1 MSSPN
6 YEFSPFQTLPP
17 QPLVVLSSPISSCL
31 DDISRTAPLEPLAA
45 SPDSSHSPASAPI
58 DRLDRLSGLVGLRG
72 MTNPFFH
79 LPSFL
84 EATRRHFLA
93 LTRLFSDDVLTE
105 LLEKFFDIFYLHH
118 YSSTCDHSLSHISSS
133 SSMVEFP
140 SIIIS
145 PEIISPLEF
154 IPTHVEQIGE
164 LVPQIGV
171 SVIPVLNCA
180 DCNDQLISIPNL
192 LIDPIITT
200 NKVPTSLQYATILT
214 INMQPNLE
222 DSNHL
227 RMVSYSPIP
236 LRKANYSQMVSYTS
250 IVPNES
256 VSLYTLIRQT
266 FGNNAVTC
274 TNNTHNMDGIYNVCM
289 FDTLAALMLPP
300 PQPPPS

>member
-6 YEFSPFQTLPP
+6 YEFSSFQTSPP
-17 QPLVVLSSPISSCL
+17 QPLIVLSSLMSCCL

-58 DRLDRLSGLVGLRG
+58 DRLDRLSGPVGLRG

-79 LPSFL
+79 MPSFV
-84 EATRRHFLA
+84 EATRRHFLP
-93 LTRLFSDDVLTE
+93 LTNLFSDDVLTE
-105 LLEKFFDIFYLHH
+105 LLEKFFDIFYPHH
-118 YSSTCDHSLSHISSS
+118 YSSTFDHSLSHNSSS

-145 PEIISPLEF
+145 PEITSPLDF
-154 IPTHVEQIGE
+154 IPTHVERIGE
-164 LVPQIGV
+164 LVPKIDV
-171 SVIPVLNCA
+171 SVIPDLDCA
-180 DCNDQLISIPNL
+180 DYNDQLISIPTF
-192 LIDPIITT
+192 IMDP

-214 INMQPNLE
+214 INIQPNLE

-236 LRKANYSQMVSYTS
+236 LRKANHTQMVSYTS
-250 IVPNES
+250 IVPNTS
-256 VSLYTLIRQT
+256 ISLLTLIRQT
-266 FGNNAVTC
+266 FGDNAVTC
-274 TNNTHNMDGIYNVCM
+274 TNNTHNMDGIYNVHM
-289 FDTLAALMLPP
+289 FDTLTTLMLPP